1 MRLEVSSI
9 PHGSAYKALGMHE
22 GKSIFYLST
31 NMRLSLDFVVFSLLV
46 VSSSFAAPAKECA
59 YKIKEEI
66 ASPPGWIKHSEVPAG
81 HLISLRIGLPQ
92 ENFRQLEKQL
102 YEVSDPAHERYGQ
115 HLSKEEVE
123 ALVAPHPTSL
133 SAVNDWLNGFDLE
146 EEDLVRSPAKDW
158 ITITV
163 PVKMAEKMLD
173 TVTFSLW
180 LGSFSADIFSTL

>member
-1 MRLEVSSI
+1 
-9 PHGSAYKALGMHE
+9 MHE

-92 ENFRQLEKQL
+92 ENFHQLEKQL

>member
-1 MRLEVSSI
+1 MRL
-9 PHGSAYKALGMHE
+9 L
-22 GKSIFYLST
+22 
-31 NMRLSLDFVVFSLLV
+31 LDFVAFSFL

-59 YKIKEEI
+59 YKMKEEI
-66 ASPPGWIKHSEVPAG
+66 APPPGWIKHSEVPAG

-92 ENFRQLEKQL
+92 ENFYQLEKQL

-123 ALVAPHPTSL
+123 ALVAPHPISL
-133 SAVNDWLNGFDLE
+133 SAVNDWLNGFDLK

-173 TVTFSLW
+173 TVTLSLW
-180 LGSFSADIFSTL
+180 FRSSSANAL